1 MATVIDS
8 LVISLGLDPTPVK
21 SGLNQLAGLAAKFA
35 GPIAGAFSINKIVS
49 GYMKDVGEV
58 ARMTGRYSQKLEEWR
73 YKRAMLA
80 RVTREDIELYKKC
93 REGVVKFNIAMAD
106 LSAKIV
112 REFHPAIKL
121 GVDIL
126 NRFSGWVKENEHNIV
141 RFFMVAA
148 GVITAVFI
156 PALVKMGLALLRNPL
171 TGLIIALGALILVL
185 DDLITYARG
194 GRSAFAEFWAK
205 FGTPEEVKQKLI
217 AFLEKCKKLLADYL
231 PLIVKIVGAL
241 LGLSAARGVFYLI
254 EKALGGVGKALG
266 VVGKALGIFLRHPAL
281 LFLMAA
287 AYFIYQRWDGMVE
300 GMKALIADLTSAWR
314 KAVDWLAD
322 YIGSVVDGWNLV
334 KEKCKKIID
343 DIADGWHALT
353 EDLISVWKKAVD
365 WLADYI
371 GSVVDGWNLV
381 KEKCKSIYSG
391 MVEGMKALIA
401 DLISVWG
408 KAVDWM
414 ANYIGSVVDGWN
426 LVKEKCKSIYSGMVE
441 GMKALIADLTSAW
454 KKAVDWVANYIGSVV
469 DGWTALTDKCKSIYS
484 GMVDWTADYIEK
496 IAQGW
501 KDLTG
506 DLSAA
511 YNKAVNFT
519 VELMEKAV
527 NGVKDLRT
535 KAVNALA
542 GMIESLAGVLSHTW
556 EGIKDGFNSLVDDLT
571 AAWKRS
577 PLYTMFSFI
586 IDGVNAAKNA
596 LGIGGDEEQK
606 TTGGL
611 GGIGVTG
618 AIAAAAAKA
627 FDLGG
632 LWGSAKD
639 FLGAKFSAVPN
650 VNQQTS
656 AMTTSVGKQHNGDV
670 NIDNSQNITVNGNVG
685 DPAELADTM
694 NEHRTTADLSD
705 SGTYLN

>member
-106 LSAKIV
+106 LSAKVV
-112 REFHPAIKL
+112 REFHPAIKM

-156 PALVKMGLALLRNPL
+156 PALVKMALALLWNPL

-231 PLIVKIVGAL
+231 PLITKIVGAL
-241 LGLSAARGVFYLI
+241 MGLSAVRGVLYLL
-254 EKALGGVGKALG
+254 EKSLGGVGKALG
-266 VVGKALGIFLRHPAL
+266 AFLRHPAL

-300 GMKALIADLTSAWR
+300 GMEALIA
-314 KAVDWLAD
+314 
-322 YIGSVVDGWNLV
+322 
-334 KEKCKKIID
+334 
-343 DIADGWHALT
+343 
-353 EDLISVWKKAVD
+353 DLISVWKKAVD
-365 WLADYI
+365 WL
-371 GSVVDGWNLV
+371 
-381 KEKCKSIYSG
+381 
-391 MVEGMKALIA
+391 
-401 DLISVWG
+401 
-408 KAVDWM
+408 
-414 ANYIGSVVDGWN
+414 
-426 LVKEKCKSIYSGMVE
+426 
-441 GMKALIADLTSAW
+441 
-454 KKAVDWVANYIGSVV
+454 ANYIGSVV
-469 DGWTALTDKCKSIYS
+469 DGWTALTDDCKSIYR
-484 GMVDWTADYIEK
+484 GMVDWTADYMGK

-506 DLSAA
+506 DLSGAHD
-511 YNKAVNFT
+511 KAVNFT
-519 VELMEKAV
+519 VDLMEKAV
-527 NGVKDLRT
+527 NGVKDLHT
-535 KAVNALA
+535 KAVNVLA
-542 GMIESLAGVLSHTW
+542 GMIESLAGVLSRTW
-556 EGIKDGFNSLVDDLT
+556 EGVKDGFNALVDDLI

-577 PLYTMFSFI
+577 PLYTMFTSI
-586 IDGVNAAKNA
+586 IDGINEAKKA
-596 LGIGGDEEQK
+596 LGISDDDKKE
-606 TTGGL
+606 T
-611 GGIGVTG
+611 GGIGAGLGVVGGLAT
-618 AIAAAAAKA
+618 AAANT

-632 LWGSAKD
+632 LWGNAKD
-639 FLGAKFSAVPN
+639 FLNSKISAVPN

-656 AMTTSVGKQHNGDV
+656 AVTNSVGKQHNGDV

>member
-80 RVTREDIELYKKC
+80 RVTREDIDLYKKC

-148 GVITAVFI
+148 GVITAVFL
-156 PALVKMGLALLRNPL
+156 PALVKMGLALLWNPL

-194 GRSAFAEFWAK
+194 GRTVFADFWAK

-300 GMKALIADLTSAWR
+300 GMKALIADL
-314 KAVDWLAD
+314 
-322 YIGSVVDGWNLV
+322 
-334 KEKCKKIID
+334 
-343 DIADGWHALT
+343 
-353 EDLISVWKKAVD
+353 ISVWKKAVD
-365 WLADYI
+365 WL
-371 GSVVDGWNLV
+371 
-381 KEKCKSIYSG
+381 
-391 MVEGMKALIA
+391 
-401 DLISVWG
+401 
-408 KAVDWM
+408 
-414 ANYIGSVVDGWN
+414 
-426 LVKEKCKSIYSGMVE
+426 
-441 GMKALIADLTSAW
+441 
-454 KKAVDWVANYIGSVV
+454 ANYIGSVV
-469 DGWTALTDKCKSIYS
+469 DGWTALTDKCKSVYR
-484 GMVDWTADYIEK
+484 GMVDWTADYIGK

-511 YNKAVNFT
+511 YNKVVNFT

-542 GMIESLAGVLSHTW
+542 GMIESLAGVLSRTW
-556 EGIKDGFNSLVDDLT
+556 EGIKDGFNSLVDDLL

-577 PLYTMFSFI
+577 PLYTMFSSI
-586 IDGVNAAKNA
+586 IEGVNAAKEA
-596 LGIGGDEEQK
+596 LGIGGDETQK
-606 TTGGL
+606 TGGGGL
-611 GGIGVTG
+611 GAVGD
-618 AIAAAAAKA
+618 IAAAAAKTL
-627 FDLGG
+627 DLSG
-632 LWGSAKD
+632 LWGDAKN

-694 NEHRTTADLSD
+694 NKHRTTADLSD

>member
-112 REFHPAIKL
+112 REFHPAIKM

-156 PALVKMGLALLRNPL
+156 PALVKMGLALLWNPL

-231 PLIVKIVGAL
+231 PLITKIVGAL
-241 LGLSAARGVFYLI
+241 MGLSAVRGVLYLL
-254 EKALGGVGKALG
+254 EKSLGGVGKALG
-266 VVGKALGIFLRHPAL
+266 AFLRHPAL
-281 LFLMAA
+281 LFLIAS

-300 GMKALIADLTSAWR
+300 GMKALIADLISTWE

-322 YIGSVVDGWNLV
+322 YIW
-334 KEKCKKIID
+334 
-343 DIADGWHALT
+343 
-353 EDLISVWKKAVD
+353 
-365 WLADYI
+365 
-371 GSVVDGWNLV
+371 
-381 KEKCKSIYSG
+381 SI
-391 MVEGMKALIA
+391 
-401 DLISVWG
+401 
-408 KAVDWM
+408 
-414 ANYIGSVVDGWN
+414 
-426 LVKEKCKSIYSGMVE
+426 
-441 GMKALIADLTSAW
+441 
-454 KKAVDWVANYIGSVV
+454 V
-469 DGWTALTDKCKSIYS
+469 DGWTALTDKCKSIYK
-484 GMVDWTADYIEK
+484 GMVDWTADYMGK

-506 DLSAA
+506 DLSGAHD
-511 YNKAVNFT
+511 KAVNFT
-519 VELMEKAV
+519 VDLMEKAV
-527 NGVKDLRT
+527 NGVKDLHT
-535 KAVNALA
+535 KAVNVLA
-542 GMIESLAGVLSHTW
+542 GMIESLAGVLSRTW
-556 EGIKDGFNSLVDDLT
+556 EGVKDGFNALVDDLI

-577 PLYTMFSFI
+577 PLYTMFTSI
-586 IDGVNAAKNA
+586 IDGINEAKKA
-596 LGIGGDEEQK
+596 LGIGDDDKKE
-606 TTGGL
+606 TGGL
-611 GGIGVTG
+611 GAGLGVVGGLAT
-618 AIAAAAAKA
+618 AATNT

-632 LWGSAKD
+632 LWGNAKD
-639 FLGAKFSAVPN
+639 FLSSKISAVPN

-656 AMTTSVGKQHNGDV
+656 AVANSVGKQHNGDV

-685 DPAELADTM
+685 DPAELANTM

>member
-21 SGLNQLAGLAAKFA
+21 SGLNQLAGLAARFA

-80 RVTREDIELYKKC
+80 RVTREDIDLYKKC

-112 REFHPAIKL
+112 REFHPAIKM

-148 GVITAVFI
+148 GVITAVFL
-156 PALVKMGLALLRNPL
+156 PALVKMGLALLWNPL

-194 GRSAFAEFWAK
+194 GRSVFAEFWAK

-266 VVGKALGIFLRHPAL
+266 VVGKALGIFLRHPGL
-281 LFLMAA
+281 LFFIAS

-300 GMKALIADLTSAWR
+300 GMKALIADL
-314 KAVDWLAD
+314 
-322 YIGSVVDGWNLV
+322 
-334 KEKCKKIID
+334 
-343 DIADGWHALT
+343 
-353 EDLISVWKKAVD
+353 ISVWKKSVD
-365 WLADYI
+365 WLA
-371 GSVVDGWNLV
+371 
-381 KEKCKSIYSG
+381 
-391 MVEGMKALIA
+391 
-401 DLISVWG
+401 
-408 KAVDWM
+408 
-414 ANYIGSVVDGWN
+414 NYI
-426 LVKEKCKSIYSGMVE
+426 
-441 GMKALIADLTSAW
+441 AA
-454 KKAVDWVANYIGSVV
+454 VV

-484 GMVDWTADYIEK
+484 GMVDWTADYIGK

-511 YNKAVNFT
+511 YDKAVNFT

-527 NGVKDLRT
+527 NG
-535 KAVNALA
+535 
-542 GMIESLAGVLSHTW
+542 
-556 EGIKDGFNSLVDDLT
+556 GIKDGFNSLVDDLL

-577 PLYTMFSFI
+577 PLYTMFSSI
-586 IDGVNAAKNA
+586 IEGVNAAKEA

-606 TTGGL
+606 TA
-611 GGIGVTG
+611 GGIGAVG
-618 AIAAAAAKA
+618 GIAAAAAKTL
-627 FDLGG
+627 DLGG

-639 FLGAKFSAVPN
+639 FLGAKFSVVPN

-694 NEHRTTADLSD
+694 NKHRTTADLSD

>member
-21 SGLNQLAGLAAKFA
+21 SGLNQLAGLAARFA

-80 RVTREDIELYKKC
+80 RVTREDIDLYKKC

-112 REFHPAIKL
+112 RGFHPAIKM

-148 GVITAVFI
+148 GVITAVFL
-156 PALVKMGLALLRNPL
+156 PALVKMGLALLWNPL
-171 TGLIIALGALILVL
+171 TGLIIALGVLILVL

-254 EKALGGVGKALG
+254 EKALGGVGKAMGVAGKVLGKVLGVIGNALGKALG
-266 VVGKALGIFLRHPAL
+266 VVGKALGVVGKALWILLRHPAL

-287 AYFIYQRWDGMVE
+287 AYFIYQRWGGMVE
-300 GMKALIADLTSAWR
+300 GM
-314 KAVDWLAD
+314 
-322 YIGSVVDGWNLV
+322 
-334 KEKCKKIID
+334 E
-343 DIADGWHALT
+343 
-353 EDLISVWKKAVD
+353 
-365 WLADYI
+365 
-371 GSVVDGWNLV
+371 
-381 KEKCKSIYSG
+381 
-391 MVEGMKALIA
+391 ALIA
-401 DLISVWG
+401 DLISAWE
-408 KAVDWM
+408 KAVDWT
-414 ANYIGSVVDGWN
+414 ANYIG
-426 LVKEKCKSIYSGMVE
+426 
-441 GMKALIADLTSAW
+441 
-454 KKAVDWVANYIGSVV
+454 
-469 DGWTALTDKCKSIYS
+469 
-484 GMVDWTADYIEK
+484 K

-511 YNKAVNFT
+511 YNKVVNFT

-542 GMIESLAGVLSHTW
+542 GMIESLAGVLSRTW
-556 EGIKDGFNSLVDDLT
+556 EVVKDGFNAMVDGLI

-577 PLYTMFSFI
+577 PLYTMFTSI
-586 IDGVNAAKNA
+586 IDGVNAAKKA

-606 TTGGL
+606 TTGGIGAV
-611 GGIGVTG
+611 GGIAAGV
-618 AIAAAAAKA
+618 AKT

-632 LWGSAKD
+632 LWGDAKN
-639 FLGAKFSAVPN
+639 FLGANFSAVPN

-656 AMTTSVGKQHNGDV
+656 AVTNSVGKQHNGDV

>member
-21 SGLNQLAGLAAKFA
+21 SGLNQLAGLAARFA

-80 RVTREDIELYKKC
+80 RVTREDIDLYKKC

-112 REFHPAIKL
+112 REFHPAIKM

-148 GVITAVFI
+148 GVITAVFL
-156 PALVKMGLALLRNPL
+156 PALVKMGLALLWNPL

-194 GRSAFAEFWAK
+194 GRSVFAEFWAK

-231 PLIVKIVGAL
+231 PLITKIVGAL
-241 LGLSAARGVFYLI
+241 MGLSAVRGVLYLL
-254 EKALGGVGKALG
+254 EKSLGGVGKALG
-266 VVGKALGIFLRHPAL
+266 AFLRHPAI

-300 GMKALIADLTSAWR
+300 GMEALIA
-314 KAVDWLAD
+314 
-322 YIGSVVDGWNLV
+322 
-334 KEKCKKIID
+334 
-343 DIADGWHALT
+343 
-353 EDLISVWKKAVD
+353 DLISVWKKAVD
-365 WLADYI
+365 WL
-371 GSVVDGWNLV
+371 
-381 KEKCKSIYSG
+381 
-391 MVEGMKALIA
+391 
-401 DLISVWG
+401 
-408 KAVDWM
+408 
-414 ANYIGSVVDGWN
+414 
-426 LVKEKCKSIYSGMVE
+426 
-441 GMKALIADLTSAW
+441 
-454 KKAVDWVANYIGSVV
+454 ANYIGSVV
-469 DGWTALTDKCKSIYS
+469 DGWTALTDDCKSIYR
-484 GMVDWTADYIEK
+484 GMVDWTADYMGK

-506 DLSAA
+506 DLSGAHD
-511 YNKAVNFT
+511 KAVNFT
-519 VELMEKAV
+519 VDLMEKAV
-527 NGVKDLRT
+527 NGVKDLHT
-535 KAVNALA
+535 KAVNVLA
-542 GMIESLAGVLSHTW
+542 GMIESLAGVLSRTW
-556 EGIKDGFNSLVDDLT
+556 EGVKDGFNALVDDLI

-577 PLYTMFSFI
+577 PLYTMFTSI
-586 IDGVNAAKNA
+586 IDGINEAKKA
-596 LGIGGDEEQK
+596 LGISDDEKKE
-606 TTGGL
+606 TGGL
-611 GGIGVTG
+611 GAGLGVVGGLAT
-618 AIAAAAAKA
+618 AAANT

-632 LWGSAKD
+632 LWGNAKD
-639 FLGAKFSAVPN
+639 FLNSKISAVPN

-656 AMTTSVGKQHNGDV
+656 AVTNSVGKQHNGDV

-685 DPAELADTM
+685 DPAELAETM

>member
-106 LSAKIV
+106 LSAKVV
-112 REFHPAIKL
+112 REFHPAIKM

-141 RFFMVAA
+141 RFFMVVA

-156 PALVKMGLALLRNPL
+156 PALVKMGLALLWNPL

-231 PLIVKIVGAL
+231 PLITKIVGAL
-241 LGLSAARGVFYLI
+241 MGLSAVRGVLYLL
-254 EKALGGVGKALG
+254 EKSLGGVGKALG
-266 VVGKALGIFLRHPAL
+266 AFLRHPAI

-300 GMKALIADLTSAWR
+300 GMEALIA
-314 KAVDWLAD
+314 
-322 YIGSVVDGWNLV
+322 
-334 KEKCKKIID
+334 
-343 DIADGWHALT
+343 
-353 EDLISVWKKAVD
+353 DLISVWKKAVD
-365 WLADYI
+365 WL
-371 GSVVDGWNLV
+371 
-381 KEKCKSIYSG
+381 
-391 MVEGMKALIA
+391 
-401 DLISVWG
+401 
-408 KAVDWM
+408 
-414 ANYIGSVVDGWN
+414 
-426 LVKEKCKSIYSGMVE
+426 
-441 GMKALIADLTSAW
+441 
-454 KKAVDWVANYIGSVV
+454 ANYIGSVV
-469 DGWTALTDKCKSIYS
+469 DGWTALTDDCKSIYR
-484 GMVDWTADYIEK
+484 GMVGWTADYMGK

-506 DLSAA
+506 DLSGAHD
-511 YNKAVNFT
+511 KAVNFT
-519 VELMEKAV
+519 VDLMEKAV
-527 NGVKDLRT
+527 NGVKDLRS
-535 KAVNALA
+535 KAVNVLA
-542 GMIESLAGVLSHTW
+542 GLIESLAGVLSRTW
-556 EGIKDGFNSLVDDLT
+556 EGVKDGFNALIDDLI

-577 PLYTMFSFI
+577 PLYTMFTSI
-586 IDGVNAAKNA
+586 IDGINEAKKA
-596 LGIGGDEEQK
+596 LGISDDDKKE
-606 TTGGL
+606 T
-611 GGIGVTG
+611 GGIGAGLGVVGGLAT
-618 AIAAAAAKA
+618 AAANT

-632 LWGSAKD
+632 LWGNAKD
-639 FLGAKFSAVPN
+639 FLNSKISAVPN

-656 AMTTSVGKQHNGDV
+656 AVTNSVGKQHNGDV

>member
-21 SGLNQLAGLAAKFA
+21 SGLNQLAGLAARFA

-80 RVTREDIELYKKC
+80 RVTREDIDLYKKC

-112 REFHPAIKL
+112 REFHPAIKM

-156 PALVKMGLALLRNPL
+156 PALVKMGLALLWNPL
-171 TGLIIALGALILVL
+171 TGLIIALGILILVL

-300 GMKALIADLTSAWR
+300 GMEALIA
-314 KAVDWLAD
+314 
-322 YIGSVVDGWNLV
+322 
-334 KEKCKKIID
+334 
-343 DIADGWHALT
+343 
-353 EDLISVWKKAVD
+353 DLISVWKKAVD
-365 WLADYI
+365 WL
-371 GSVVDGWNLV
+371 
-381 KEKCKSIYSG
+381 
-391 MVEGMKALIA
+391 
-401 DLISVWG
+401 
-408 KAVDWM
+408 
-414 ANYIGSVVDGWN
+414 
-426 LVKEKCKSIYSGMVE
+426 
-441 GMKALIADLTSAW
+441 
-454 KKAVDWVANYIGSVV
+454 ANYIGSVV

-511 YNKAVNFT
+511 YNKVVNFT

-527 NGVKDLRT
+527 NGVKDLRA

-556 EGIKDGFNSLVDDLT
+556 EGIKDGFNSLVDDLL

-577 PLYTMFSFI
+577 PLYTMFTSI
-586 IDGVNAAKNA
+586 IEGVNAAKEA

-606 TTGGL
+606 TA

-632 LWGSAKD
+632 LWGNAKD
-639 FLGAKFSAVPN
+639 FLGAKFSVVPN

-694 NEHRTTADLSD
+694 NKHRTTADLSD

>member
-80 RVTREDIELYKKC
+80 RVTREDIDLYKKC

-112 REFHPAIKL
+112 REFHPAIKM

-126 NRFSGWVKENEHNIV
+126 NRFSGWVKENEHKIV

-156 PALVKMGLALLRNPL
+156 PALVKMGLALLWNPL

-194 GRSAFAEFWAK
+194 GRSVFAEFWAK

-266 VVGKALGIFLRHPAL
+266 VVGKALGIFLRHPGL
-281 LFLMAA
+281 LFFIAS

-300 GMKALIADLTSAWR
+300 GMKALIADL
-314 KAVDWLAD
+314 
-322 YIGSVVDGWNLV
+322 
-334 KEKCKKIID
+334 
-343 DIADGWHALT
+343 
-353 EDLISVWKKAVD
+353 ISVWKKSVD
-365 WLADYI
+365 WLA
-371 GSVVDGWNLV
+371 
-381 KEKCKSIYSG
+381 
-391 MVEGMKALIA
+391 
-401 DLISVWG
+401 
-408 KAVDWM
+408 
-414 ANYIGSVVDGWN
+414 NYI
-426 LVKEKCKSIYSGMVE
+426 
-441 GMKALIADLTSAW
+441 AA
-454 KKAVDWVANYIGSVV
+454 VV
-469 DGWTALTDKCKSIYS
+469 DGWTALTDKCKSVYR

-511 YNKAVNFT
+511 YGKAVNFT

-542 GMIESLAGVLSHTW
+542 GMIESLAGVLSRTW
-556 EGIKDGFNSLVDDLT
+556 EGIKDGFNSLVDDLL

-577 PLYTMFSFI
+577 PLYTMFSSI
-586 IDGVNAAKNA
+586 IEGVNAAKEA
-596 LGIGGDEEQK
+596 LGIGGDEEHK
-606 TTGGL
+606 TA

-618 AIAAAAAKA
+618 AIAAAAAKTL
-627 FDLGG
+627 DLSG
-632 LWGSAKD
+632 LWGDAKN
-639 FLGAKFSAVPN
+639 FFGAKFSVVPN

-694 NEHRTTADLSD
+694 NKHRTTADLSD

>member
-21 SGLNQLAGLAAKFA
+21 SGLNQLAGLAARFA

-80 RVTREDIELYKKC
+80 RVTREDIDLYKKC

-112 REFHPAIKL
+112 REFHPAIKM

-148 GVITAVFI
+148 GVITAVFL
-156 PALVKMGLALLRNPL
+156 PALVKMGLALLWNPL
-171 TGLIIALGALILVL
+171 TGLIIALGVLILVL

-194 GRSAFAEFWAK
+194 GRTVFAEFWAK

-266 VVGKALGIFLRHPAL
+266 VVGKVLWILLRHPAL
-281 LFLMAA
+281 LFLMFA

-300 GMKALIADLTSAWR
+300 GMKALIADL
-314 KAVDWLAD
+314 
-322 YIGSVVDGWNLV
+322 
-334 KEKCKKIID
+334 
-343 DIADGWHALT
+343 
-353 EDLISVWKKAVD
+353 ISVWKKAVD
-365 WLADYI
+365 WLA
-371 GSVVDGWNLV
+371 
-381 KEKCKSIYSG
+381 
-391 MVEGMKALIA
+391 
-401 DLISVWG
+401 
-408 KAVDWM
+408 
-414 ANYIGSVVDGWN
+414 NYI
-426 LVKEKCKSIYSGMVE
+426 
-441 GMKALIADLTSAW
+441 AA
-454 KKAVDWVANYIGSVV
+454 VV

-484 GMVDWTADYIEK
+484 GMVDWTADYIGR

-511 YNKAVNFT
+511 YNKVVNFT

-542 GMIESLAGVLSHTW
+542 GMIESLAGVLSRTW
-556 EGIKDGFNSLVDDLT
+556 EGIKDGFNALVDDLL

-577 PLYTMFSFI
+577 PLYTMFSSI
-586 IDGVNAAKNA
+586 IDGVNAAKKA
-596 LGIGGDEEQK
+596 LGIGGDGEQK
-606 TTGGL
+606 TTGGIGAV
-611 GGIGVTG
+611 GG
-618 AIAAAAAKA
+618 IAAAAAKT

-632 LWGSAKD
+632 LWGNAKD
-639 FLGAKFSAVPN
+639 FLSAKISAVPT
-650 VNQQTS
+650 VNQQPS

-694 NEHRTTADLSD
+694 NKHRTTADLSD

>member
-21 SGLNQLAGLAAKFA
+21 SGINQLAGLAAKFA

-112 REFHPAIKL
+112 REFHPAIKM

-148 GVITAVFI
+148 GVITAVFL
-156 PALVKMGLALLRNPL
+156 PALVKMGLALLWNPL

-231 PLIVKIVGAL
+231 PLITKIVGAL
-241 LGLSAARGVFYLI
+241 MGLSAVRGVLYLL
-254 EKALGGVGKALG
+254 EKSLGGVGKALG
-266 VVGKALGIFLRHPAL
+266 AFLRHPAI

-300 GMKALIADLTSAWR
+300 GMEALIA
-314 KAVDWLAD
+314 
-322 YIGSVVDGWNLV
+322 
-334 KEKCKKIID
+334 
-343 DIADGWHALT
+343 
-353 EDLISVWKKAVD
+353 DLISVWKKAVD
-365 WLADYI
+365 WL
-371 GSVVDGWNLV
+371 
-381 KEKCKSIYSG
+381 
-391 MVEGMKALIA
+391 
-401 DLISVWG
+401 
-408 KAVDWM
+408 
-414 ANYIGSVVDGWN
+414 
-426 LVKEKCKSIYSGMVE
+426 
-441 GMKALIADLTSAW
+441 
-454 KKAVDWVANYIGSVV
+454 ANYIGSVV
-469 DGWTALTDKCKSIYS
+469 DGWTALTDDCKSIYR
-484 GMVDWTADYIEK
+484 GMVDWTADYMGK

-506 DLSAA
+506 DLSGAHD
-511 YNKAVNFT
+511 KAVNFT
-519 VELMEKAV
+519 VDLMEKAV
-527 NGVKDLRT
+527 NGVKDLHT
-535 KAVNALA
+535 KAVNVLA
-542 GMIESLAGVLSHTW
+542 GMIESLAGVLSRTW
-556 EGIKDGFNSLVDDLT
+556 EGVKDGFNALVDDLI

-577 PLYTMFSFI
+577 PLYTMFTSI
-586 IDGVNAAKNA
+586 IDGINEAKKA
-596 LGIGGDEEQK
+596 LGISDDEKKE
-606 TTGGL
+606 TGGL
-611 GGIGVTG
+611 GAGLGVVGGLAT
-618 AIAAAAAKA
+618 AAANT

-632 LWGSAKD
+632 LWGNAKD
-639 FLGAKFSAVPN
+639 FLNSKISAVPN

-656 AMTTSVGKQHNGDV
+656 AVTNSVGKQHNGDV

-685 DPAELADTM
+685 DPAELAETM

>member
-106 LSAKIV
+106 LSAKVV
-112 REFHPAIKL
+112 REFHPAIKM

-156 PALVKMGLALLRNPL
+156 PALVKMGLALLWNPL

-231 PLIVKIVGAL
+231 PLITKIVGAL
-241 LGLSAARGVFYLI
+241 MGLSAVRGVLYLL
-254 EKALGGVGKALG
+254 EKSLGGVGKALG
-266 VVGKALGIFLRHPAL
+266 AFLRHPAI

-300 GMKALIADLTSAWR
+300 GMEALIA
-314 KAVDWLAD
+314 
-322 YIGSVVDGWNLV
+322 
-334 KEKCKKIID
+334 
-343 DIADGWHALT
+343 
-353 EDLISVWKKAVD
+353 DLISVWKKAVD
-365 WLADYI
+365 WL
-371 GSVVDGWNLV
+371 
-381 KEKCKSIYSG
+381 
-391 MVEGMKALIA
+391 
-401 DLISVWG
+401 
-408 KAVDWM
+408 
-414 ANYIGSVVDGWN
+414 
-426 LVKEKCKSIYSGMVE
+426 
-441 GMKALIADLTSAW
+441 
-454 KKAVDWVANYIGSVV
+454 ANYIGSVV
-469 DGWTALTDKCKSIYS
+469 DGWTALTDDCKSIYR
-484 GMVDWTADYIEK
+484 GMVDWTADYMGK

-506 DLSAA
+506 DLSGAHD
-511 YNKAVNFT
+511 KAVNFT
-519 VELMEKAV
+519 VDLMEKAV
-527 NGVKDLRT
+527 NGVKDLHT

-542 GMIESLAGVLSHTW
+542 GMIESLAGVLSRTW
-556 EGIKDGFNSLVDDLT
+556 EGVKDGFNALVDDLIT
-571 AAWKRS
+571 AWKRS
-577 PLYTMFSFI
+577 PLYTMFTSI
-586 IDGVNAAKNA
+586 IDGINEAKKA
-596 LGIGGDEEQK
+596 LGISDDDKKE
-606 TTGGL
+606 T
-611 GGIGVTG
+611 GGIGAGLGVVGGLAT
-618 AIAAAAAKA
+618 AAANT

-632 LWGSAKD
+632 LWGNAKD
-639 FLGAKFSAVPN
+639 FLNSKISAVPN

-656 AMTTSVGKQHNGDV
+656 AVTNSVGKQHNGDV

>member
-21 SGLNQLAGLAAKFA
+21 SGLNQLAGLAARFA

-80 RVTREDIELYKKC
+80 RVTREDIDLYKKC

-112 REFHPAIKL
+112 REFHPAIKM

-126 NRFSGWVKENEHNIV
+126 NRFSGWVKENEHNIT

-156 PALVKMGLALLRNPL
+156 PALVKMGLALLWNPL
-171 TGLIIALGALILVL
+171 TGLIIALGVLILVL

-266 VVGKALGIFLRHPAL
+266 VVGKVLGIFLRHPAL

-287 AYFIYQRWDGMVE
+287 AYFIYQRWDGMVD
-300 GMKALIADLTSAWR
+300 GMKALIA
-314 KAVDWLAD
+314 
-322 YIGSVVDGWNLV
+322 
-334 KEKCKKIID
+334 
-343 DIADGWHALT
+343 
-353 EDLISVWKKAVD
+353 DLISVWKKAVD
-365 WLADYI
+365 WLA
-371 GSVVDGWNLV
+371 
-381 KEKCKSIYSG
+381 
-391 MVEGMKALIA
+391 
-401 DLISVWG
+401 
-408 KAVDWM
+408 
-414 ANYIGSVVDGWN
+414 NYI
-426 LVKEKCKSIYSGMVE
+426 
-441 GMKALIADLTSAW
+441 AA
-454 KKAVDWVANYIGSVV
+454 VV

-484 GMVDWTADYIEK
+484 GMVDWTADYIGK

-511 YNKAVNFT
+511 YNKVVNFT

-542 GMIESLAGVLSHTW
+542 GMIESLAGVLSRTW
-556 EGIKDGFNSLVDDLT
+556 EGIKDGFNALVDDLL
-571 AAWKRS
+571 AAWKKS
-577 PLYTMFSFI
+577 PLYTMFSSI
-586 IDGVNAAKNA
+586 IDGVNAAKKA

-606 TTGGL
+606 TTGG
-611 GGIGVTG
+611 IGVVG
-618 AIAAAAAKA
+618 GIAAAAANTFA
-627 FDLGG
+627 LAGLLGN
-632 LWGSAKD
+632 AKD
-639 FLGAKFSAVPN
+639 FLSAKISAVPN

-694 NEHRTTADLSD
+694 NKNRTTADLSD

>member
-112 REFHPAIKL
+112 REFHPAIKM

-156 PALVKMGLALLRNPL
+156 PALVKMGLALLWNPL

-231 PLIVKIVGAL
+231 PLITKIVGAL
-241 LGLSAARGVFYLI
+241 MGLSAVRGVLYLL
-254 EKALGGVGKALG
+254 EKSLGGVGKALG
-266 VVGKALGIFLRHPAL
+266 AFLRHPAI

-300 GMKALIADLTSAWR
+300 GMEALIA
-314 KAVDWLAD
+314 
-322 YIGSVVDGWNLV
+322 
-334 KEKCKKIID
+334 
-343 DIADGWHALT
+343 
-353 EDLISVWKKAVD
+353 DLISVWKKAVD
-365 WLADYI
+365 WL
-371 GSVVDGWNLV
+371 
-381 KEKCKSIYSG
+381 
-391 MVEGMKALIA
+391 
-401 DLISVWG
+401 
-408 KAVDWM
+408 
-414 ANYIGSVVDGWN
+414 
-426 LVKEKCKSIYSGMVE
+426 
-441 GMKALIADLTSAW
+441 
-454 KKAVDWVANYIGSVV
+454 ANYIGSVV
-469 DGWTALTDKCKSIYS
+469 DGWTALTDDCKSIYR
-484 GMVDWTADYIEK
+484 GMVDWTADYMGK

-506 DLSAA
+506 DLSGAHD
-511 YNKAVNFT
+511 KAVNFT
-519 VELMEKAV
+519 VDLMEKAV
-527 NGVKDLRT
+527 NGVKDLHT
-535 KAVNALA
+535 KAVNVLA
-542 GMIESLAGVLSHTW
+542 GMIESLAGVLSRTW
-556 EGIKDGFNSLVDDLT
+556 EGIKDGFNALVDDLI

-577 PLYTMFSFI
+577 PLYTMFTSI
-586 IDGVNAAKNA
+586 IDGINEAKKA
-596 LGIGGDEEQK
+596 LGISDDDKKE
-606 TTGGL
+606 TGAL
-611 GGIGVTG
+611 GAGIGVVGGLAT
-618 AIAAAAAKA
+618 AAANT

-632 LWGSAKD
+632 LWGNAKD
-639 FLGAKFSAVPN
+639 FLNSKISAVPN

-656 AMTTSVGKQHNGDV
+656 AVTNSVGKQHNGDV

-685 DPAELADTM
+685 DPAELAETM
-694 NEHRTTADLSD
+694 NERRTTADLSD

>member
-80 RVTREDIELYKKC
+80 SVTREDIDLYKKC

-112 REFHPAIKL
+112 REFHPAIKM

-148 GVITAVFI
+148 GVITAVFL
-156 PALVKMGLALLRNPL
+156 PALVKMGLALLWNPL

-194 GRSAFAEFWAK
+194 GRSVFAEFWAK

-266 VVGKALGIFLRHPAL
+266 VVGKALGIFLRHPGL
-281 LFLMAA
+281 LFFIAS

-300 GMKALIADLTSAWR
+300 GMKALIADL
-314 KAVDWLAD
+314 
-322 YIGSVVDGWNLV
+322 
-334 KEKCKKIID
+334 
-343 DIADGWHALT
+343 
-353 EDLISVWKKAVD
+353 ISVWKKSVD
-365 WLADYI
+365 WLA
-371 GSVVDGWNLV
+371 
-381 KEKCKSIYSG
+381 
-391 MVEGMKALIA
+391 
-401 DLISVWG
+401 
-408 KAVDWM
+408 
-414 ANYIGSVVDGWN
+414 NYI
-426 LVKEKCKSIYSGMVE
+426 
-441 GMKALIADLTSAW
+441 AA
-454 KKAVDWVANYIGSVV
+454 VV
-469 DGWTALTDKCKSIYS
+469 DGWTALTDKCKSVYR

-511 YNKAVNFT
+511 YGKAVNFT

-542 GMIESLAGVLSHTW
+542 GMIESLAGVLSRTW
-556 EGIKDGFNSLVDDLT
+556 EGIKDGFNSLVDDLL

-577 PLYTMFSFI
+577 PLYTMFSSI
-586 IDGVNAAKNA
+586 IEGVNAAKEA
-596 LGIGGDEEQK
+596 LGIGGDEEHK
-606 TTGGL
+606 TA

-632 LWGSAKD
+632 LWGNAKD
-639 FLGAKFSAVPN
+639 FLGAKFSVVPN

-694 NEHRTTADLSD
+694 NKHRTTADLSD

>member
-80 RVTREDIELYKKC
+80 RVTREDIDLYKKC

-112 REFHPAIKL
+112 REFHPAIKM

-126 NRFSGWVKENEHNIV
+126 NRFSGWVKENEHNIT

-156 PALVKMGLALLRNPL
+156 PALVKMGLALLWNPL
-171 TGLIIALGALILVL
+171 TGLIIALGILILVL

-194 GRSAFAEFWAK
+194 GRTVFADFWAK

-241 LGLSAARGVFYLI
+241 LGLSAVRGVFYLI

-281 LFLMAA
+281 LFLIAS

-300 GMKALIADLTSAWR
+300 GMKALIADLISVW
-314 KAVDWLAD
+314 KKSVDWLAD
-322 YIGSVVDGWNLV
+322 YI
-334 KEKCKKIID
+334 
-343 DIADGWHALT
+343 AA
-353 EDLISVWKKAVD
+353 
-365 WLADYI
+365 
-371 GSVVDGWNLV
+371 
-381 KEKCKSIYSG
+381 
-391 MVEGMKALIA
+391 
-401 DLISVWG
+401 
-408 KAVDWM
+408 
-414 ANYIGSVVDGWN
+414 
-426 LVKEKCKSIYSGMVE
+426 
-441 GMKALIADLTSAW
+441 
-454 KKAVDWVANYIGSVV
+454 VV
-469 DGWTALTDKCKSIYS
+469 DGWTALTDKCKSVYS
-484 GMVDWTADYIEK
+484 GMVDWTADYIGK

-542 GMIESLAGVLSHTW
+542 GMIESLAGVLSRTW
-556 EGIKDGFNSLVDDLT
+556 EGIKDGFNSLVDDLL

-577 PLYTMFSFI
+577 PLYTMFTSI
-586 IDGVNAAKNA
+586 IEGVNAAKEA

-606 TTGGL
+606 TAGGL
-611 GGIGVTG
+611 GVTG
-618 AIAAAAAKA
+618 AIAAGVAKA

-632 LWGSAKD
+632 LWGDAKN
-639 FLGAKFSAVPN
+639 FLGAKFPVVPN

-685 DPAELADTM
+685 DPAELAETM
-694 NEHRTTADLSD
+694 NKHRTTADLSD

>member
-21 SGLNQLAGLAAKFA
+21 SGLNQLAGLAARFA

-80 RVTREDIELYKKC
+80 RVTREDIDLYKKC

-112 REFHPAIKL
+112 REFHPAIKM

-148 GVITAVFI
+148 GVITAVFL
-156 PALVKMGLALLRNPL
+156 PALVKMGLALLWNPL

-194 GRSAFAEFWAK
+194 GRSVFAEFWAK

-266 VVGKALGIFLRHPAL
+266 VVGKVLGRVLGVVGNALGKALGVVGKALGVVGKALWILLRHPAL

-287 AYFIYQRWDGMVE
+287 AYFIYQRWG
-300 GMKALIADLTSAWR
+300 
-314 KAVDWLAD
+314 
-322 YIGSVVDGWNLV
+322 
-334 KEKCKKIID
+334 
-343 DIADGWHALT
+343 
-353 EDLISVWKKAVD
+353 
-365 WLADYI
+365 
-371 GSVVDGWNLV
+371 
-381 KEKCKSIYSG
+381 G

-401 DLISVWG
+401 DLISAWE
-408 KAVDWM
+408 KA
-414 ANYIGSVVDGWN
+414 
-426 LVKEKCKSIYSGMVE
+426 
-441 GMKALIADLTSAW
+441 
-454 KKAVDWVANYIGSVV
+454 
-469 DGWTALTDKCKSIYS
+469 
-484 GMVDWTADYIEK
+484 VDWTADYIGK

-501 KDLTG
+501 EDLTG
-506 DLSAA
+506 DLSDA
-511 YNKAVNFT
+511 YDKAVNFT

-527 NGVKDLRT
+527 KGVKDLRT
-535 KAVNALA
+535 KLVNALA
-542 GMIESLAGVLSHTW
+542 GMIESLAGVLSRTW
-556 EGIKDGFNSLVDDLT
+556 GDIKDGFNSLVDDLL

-577 PLYTMFSFI
+577 PLYTMFSSI
-586 IDGVNAAKNA
+586 IDGVNAAKKA

-606 TTGGL
+606 TTGGIGAT
-611 GGIGVTG
+611 GGIAAGV
-618 AIAAAAAKA
+618 AKTL
-627 FDLGG
+627 DLGG

-639 FLGAKFSAVPN
+639 FLGAKFSVVPN

-694 NEHRTTADLSD
+694 NKHRTTADLSD

>member
-80 RVTREDIELYKKC
+80 RVTREDIDLYKKC

-112 REFHPAIKL
+112 REFHPAIKM

-148 GVITAVFI
+148 GVITAVFL
-156 PALVKMGLALLRNPL
+156 PALVKMGLALLWNPL
-171 TGLIIALGALILVL
+171 TGLIIALGILILVL

-194 GRSAFAEFWAK
+194 GRSVFAEFWAK

-241 LGLSAARGVFYLI
+241 LGLSAVRGVFYLI

-266 VVGKALGIFLRHPAL
+266 VVGKVLGVFLRHPAL
-281 LFLMAA
+281 LFLIAA

-300 GMKALIADLTSAWR
+300 GMKALIADL
-314 KAVDWLAD
+314 
-322 YIGSVVDGWNLV
+322 
-334 KEKCKKIID
+334 
-343 DIADGWHALT
+343 
-353 EDLISVWKKAVD
+353 ISVWKKAVD
-365 WLADYI
+365 WLA
-371 GSVVDGWNLV
+371 
-381 KEKCKSIYSG
+381 
-391 MVEGMKALIA
+391 
-401 DLISVWG
+401 
-408 KAVDWM
+408 
-414 ANYIGSVVDGWN
+414 NYI
-426 LVKEKCKSIYSGMVE
+426 
-441 GMKALIADLTSAW
+441 AA
-454 KKAVDWVANYIGSVV
+454 VV

-484 GMVDWTADYIEK
+484 GMVDWTADYIGR

-511 YNKAVNFT
+511 YNKVVNFT

-542 GMIESLAGVLSHTW
+542 GMIESLAGVLSRTW
-556 EGIKDGFNSLVDDLT
+556 ESIKDGFNSLVDDLL

-577 PLYTMFSFI
+577 PLYTMFTSI
-586 IDGVNAAKNA
+586 IDGVNAAKKA
-596 LGIGGDEEQK
+596 LGIGGDEEK
-606 TTGGL
+606 KTGGL
-611 GGIGVTG
+611 GAVGG
-618 AIAAAAAKA
+618 IAAGVAKT

-632 LWGSAKD
+632 LWGDAKN

-694 NEHRTTADLSD
+694 NKHRTTADLSD

>member
-112 REFHPAIKL
+112 REFHPAIKM

-156 PALVKMGLALLRNPL
+156 PALVKMGLALLWNPL

-231 PLIVKIVGAL
+231 PLITKIVGAL
-241 LGLSAARGVFYLI
+241 MGLSAVRGVLYLL
-254 EKALGGVGKALG
+254 EKSLGGVGKALG
-266 VVGKALGIFLRHPAL
+266 AFLRHPAL
-281 LFLMAA
+281 LFLIAS

-300 GMKALIADLTSAWR
+300 GMKALIT
-314 KAVDWLAD
+314 
-322 YIGSVVDGWNLV
+322 
-334 KEKCKKIID
+334 
-343 DIADGWHALT
+343 
-353 EDLISVWKKAVD
+353 DLISVW
-365 WLADYI
+365 
-371 GSVVDGWNLV
+371 
-381 KEKCKSIYSG
+381 E
-391 MVEGMKALIA
+391 
-401 DLISVWG
+401 
-408 KAVDWM
+408 
-414 ANYIGSVVDGWN
+414 
-426 LVKEKCKSIYSGMVE
+426 
-441 GMKALIADLTSAW
+441 
-454 KKAVDWVANYIGSVV
+454 KAVDWVANYIGSVV
-469 DGWTALTDKCKSIYS
+469 DGWNLLKEKCKKIIDGIADGWHALTEDMASAWKKAVDWVADYIGSVVDGWTELTDKCKSIYK
-484 GMVDWTADYIEK
+484 GMVDWTADYMGK

-506 DLSAA
+506 DLSGAHD
-511 YNKAVNFT
+511 KAVNFT
-519 VELMEKAV
+519 VDLMEKAV
-527 NGVKDLRT
+527 NGVKDLRA

-542 GMIESLAGVLSHTW
+542 GMIESLAGVLSRTW
-556 EGIKDGFNSLVDDLT
+556 EGVKDGFNALVDDLI

-577 PLYTMFSFI
+577 PLYTMFTSI
-586 IDGVNAAKNA
+586 IDGINEAKKA
-596 LGIGGDEEQK
+596 LGISDDDKKE
-606 TTGGL
+606 T
-611 GGIGVTG
+611 GGIGAGLGVVGGLAT
-618 AIAAAAAKA
+618 AAANT

-632 LWGSAKD
+632 LWGNAKD
-639 FLGAKFSAVPN
+639 FLNSKISAVPN

-656 AMTTSVGKQHNGDV
+656 AVTNSVGKQHNGDV

>member
-21 SGLNQLAGLAAKFA
+21 SGLNQLAGLAARFA

-80 RVTREDIELYKKC
+80 RVTREDIDLYKKC

-112 REFHPAIKL
+112 REFHPAIKM

-126 NRFSGWVKENEHNIV
+126 NRFSGWVKENEHNIT

-148 GVITAVFI
+148 GVITAVFL
-156 PALVKMGLALLRNPL
+156 PALVKMGLALLWNPL
-171 TGLIIALGALILVL
+171 TGLIIALGVLILVL

-194 GRSAFAEFWAK
+194 GRSVFAEFWAK

-241 LGLSAARGVFYLI
+241 LGLSAVRGVFYLI
-254 EKALGGVGKALG
+254 EKALGGVGKAMGVTGKVLGKVLGVVGNVLGKTLG
-266 VVGKALGIFLRHPAL
+266 VVGKALGVVGKALLILLRHPAL

-300 GMKALIADLTSAWR
+300 GM
-314 KAVDWLAD
+314 
-322 YIGSVVDGWNLV
+322 
-334 KEKCKKIID
+334 E
-343 DIADGWHALT
+343 
-353 EDLISVWKKAVD
+353 
-365 WLADYI
+365 
-371 GSVVDGWNLV
+371 
-381 KEKCKSIYSG
+381 
-391 MVEGMKALIA
+391 ALIA
-401 DLISVWG
+401 DLISVWE
-408 KAVDWM
+408 KA
-414 ANYIGSVVDGWN
+414 
-426 LVKEKCKSIYSGMVE
+426 
-441 GMKALIADLTSAW
+441 
-454 KKAVDWVANYIGSVV
+454 
-469 DGWTALTDKCKSIYS
+469 
-484 GMVDWTADYIEK
+484 VDWTADYIGK

-556 EGIKDGFNSLVDDLT
+556 EGVKDGFNSLVDDLL

-577 PLYTMFSFI
+577 PLYTMFSSI
-586 IDGVNAAKNA
+586 IDGVNAAKKA

-606 TTGGL
+606 TG
-611 GGIGVTG
+611 GGIGAVG
-618 AIAAAAAKA
+618 YIAAAAAKTL
-627 FDLGG
+627 DLSG
-632 LWGSAKD
+632 LWGDAKN
-639 FLGAKFSAVPN
+639 FLGAKFSSVPN

-685 DPAELADTM
+685 DPAELAETM
-694 NEHRTTADLSD
+694 NKHRTTADLSD

>member
-112 REFHPAIKL
+112 REFHPAIKM

-156 PALVKMGLALLRNPL
+156 PALVKMGLALLWNPL

-231 PLIVKIVGAL
+231 PLITKIVGAL
-241 LGLSAARGVFYLI
+241 MGLSAVRGVLYLL
-254 EKALGGVGKALG
+254 EKSLGGVGKALG
-266 VVGKALGIFLRHPAL
+266 AFLRHPAL
-281 LFLMAA
+281 LFLIAS

-300 GMKALIADLTSAWR
+300 GMKALIADLISTWE

-322 YIGSVVDGWNLV
+322 YIW
-334 KEKCKKIID
+334 
-343 DIADGWHALT
+343 
-353 EDLISVWKKAVD
+353 
-365 WLADYI
+365 
-371 GSVVDGWNLV
+371 
-381 KEKCKSIYSG
+381 SI
-391 MVEGMKALIA
+391 
-401 DLISVWG
+401 
-408 KAVDWM
+408 
-414 ANYIGSVVDGWN
+414 
-426 LVKEKCKSIYSGMVE
+426 
-441 GMKALIADLTSAW
+441 
-454 KKAVDWVANYIGSVV
+454 V
-469 DGWTALTDKCKSIYS
+469 DGWTALTDKCKSIYK
-484 GMVDWTADYIEK
+484 GMVDWTADYMGK

-506 DLSAA
+506 DLSGAHD
-511 YNKAVNFT
+511 KAVNFT
-519 VELMEKAV
+519 VDLMEKAV
-527 NGVKDLRT
+527 NGVKDLHT
-535 KAVNALA
+535 KAVNILA
-542 GMIESLAGVLSHTW
+542 GMIESLAGVLSRTW
-556 EGIKDGFNSLVDDLT
+556 EGVKDGFNALVDDLI

-577 PLYTMFSFI
+577 PLYTMFTSI
-586 IDGVNAAKNA
+586 IDGINEAKKA
-596 LGIGGDEEQK
+596 LGIGDDDKKE
-606 TTGGL
+606 TGGL
-611 GGIGVTG
+611 GAGLGVVGGLAT
-618 AIAAAAAKA
+618 AATNT

-632 LWGSAKD
+632 LWGNAKD
-639 FLGAKFSAVPN
+639 FLSSKISAVPN

-656 AMTTSVGKQHNGDV
+656 AVTNSVGKQHNGDV

>member
-21 SGLNQLAGLAAKFA
+21 SGLNQLAGLAARFA

-80 RVTREDIELYKKC
+80 RVTREDIDLYKKC

-112 REFHPAIKL
+112 REFHPAIKM

-126 NRFSGWVKENEHNIV
+126 NRFSGWVKENEHNIT

-148 GVITAVFI
+148 GVITAVFL
-156 PALVKMGLALLRNPL
+156 PALVKMGLALLWNPL

-194 GRSAFAEFWAK
+194 GRTVFAEFWAK

-300 GMKALIADLTSAWR
+300 GMEALIA
-314 KAVDWLAD
+314 
-322 YIGSVVDGWNLV
+322 
-334 KEKCKKIID
+334 
-343 DIADGWHALT
+343 
-353 EDLISVWKKAVD
+353 DLISVWKKAVD
-365 WLADYI
+365 WL
-371 GSVVDGWNLV
+371 
-381 KEKCKSIYSG
+381 
-391 MVEGMKALIA
+391 
-401 DLISVWG
+401 
-408 KAVDWM
+408 
-414 ANYIGSVVDGWN
+414 
-426 LVKEKCKSIYSGMVE
+426 
-441 GMKALIADLTSAW
+441 
-454 KKAVDWVANYIGSVV
+454 ANYIGSVV

-484 GMVDWTADYIEK
+484 GMVDWTADYIGK

-511 YNKAVNFT
+511 YNKVVNFT

-556 EGIKDGFNSLVDDLT
+556 EGIKDGFNSLVDDLL

-577 PLYTMFSFI
+577 PLYTMFSSI
-586 IDGVNAAKNA
+586 IEGVNAAKEA

-606 TTGGL
+606 TA

-685 DPAELADTM
+685 DPAELAETM
-694 NEHRTTADLSD
+694 NKHRTTADLSD

>member
-35 GPIAGAFSINKIVS
+35 GPIAGAFSVNKIVS

-80 RVTREDIELYKKC
+80 RVTREDIDLYKKC

-112 REFHPAIKL
+112 REFHPAIKM

-148 GVITAVFI
+148 GVITAVFL
-156 PALVKMGLALLRNPL
+156 PALVKMGLALLWNPL

-194 GRSAFAEFWAK
+194 GRSVFAEFWAK

-266 VVGKALGIFLRHPAL
+266 VVGKALGIFLRHPGL
-281 LFLMAA
+281 LFFIAS

-300 GMKALIADLTSAWR
+300 GMKALIADL
-314 KAVDWLAD
+314 
-322 YIGSVVDGWNLV
+322 
-334 KEKCKKIID
+334 
-343 DIADGWHALT
+343 
-353 EDLISVWKKAVD
+353 ISVWKKAVD
-365 WLADYI
+365 WLA
-371 GSVVDGWNLV
+371 
-381 KEKCKSIYSG
+381 
-391 MVEGMKALIA
+391 
-401 DLISVWG
+401 
-408 KAVDWM
+408 
-414 ANYIGSVVDGWN
+414 NYI
-426 LVKEKCKSIYSGMVE
+426 
-441 GMKALIADLTSAW
+441 AA
-454 KKAVDWVANYIGSVV
+454 VV

-484 GMVDWTADYIEK
+484 GMVDWTADYIGK

-511 YNKAVNFT
+511 YGKAVNFT

-542 GMIESLAGVLSHTW
+542 GMIESLAGVLSRTW
-556 EGIKDGFNSLVDDLT
+556 EGVKDGFNALVDDLL

-577 PLYTMFSFI
+577 PLYTMFSSI
-586 IDGVNAAKNA
+586 IEGVNAAKEA

-606 TTGGL
+606 TTGG
-611 GGIGVTG
+611 IGVTG
-618 AIAAAAAKA
+618 GIAAAAAKTL
-627 FDLGG
+627 DLSG
-632 LWGSAKD
+632 LWGDAKN
-639 FLGAKFSAVPN
+639 FLGAKFSSVPN

-656 AMTTSVGKQHNGDV
+656 AMTTAVGKQHNGDV

-694 NEHRTTADLSD
+694 NKHRTTADLSD

>member
-112 REFHPAIKL
+112 REFHPAIKM

-156 PALVKMGLALLRNPL
+156 PALVKMGLALLWNPL

-231 PLIVKIVGAL
+231 PLITKIVGAL
-241 LGLSAARGVFYLI
+241 MGLSAVRGVLYLL
-254 EKALGGVGKALG
+254 EKSLGGVGKALG
-266 VVGKALGIFLRHPAL
+266 AFLRHPAL
-281 LFLMAA
+281 LFLIAS

-300 GMKALIADLTSAWR
+300 GMKALIT
-314 KAVDWLAD
+314 
-322 YIGSVVDGWNLV
+322 
-334 KEKCKKIID
+334 
-343 DIADGWHALT
+343 
-353 EDLISVWKKAVD
+353 DLISVWEKAVD
-365 WLADYI
+365 W
-371 GSVVDGWNLV
+371 V
-381 KEKCKSIYSG
+381 
-391 MVEGMKALIA
+391 
-401 DLISVWG
+401 
-408 KAVDWM
+408 

-426 LVKEKCKSIYSGMVE
+426 LLKEKCKKIIDGIAD
-441 GMKALIADLTSAW
+441 GWHALTEDLTSAW

-469 DGWTALTDKCKSIYS
+469 DGWTALTDDCKSIYR
-484 GMVDWTADYIEK
+484 GMVDWTADYMGK
-496 IAQGW
+496 IARGW

-506 DLSAA
+506 DLSGAHD
-511 YNKAVNFT
+511 KAVNFT
-519 VELMEKAV
+519 VDLMEKAV
-527 NGVKDLRT
+527 NGVKDLHT
-535 KAVNALA
+535 KAVNVLA
-542 GMIESLAGVLSHTW
+542 GMIESLAGVLSRTW
-556 EGIKDGFNSLVDDLT
+556 EGVKDGFNALVDDLIV
-571 AAWKRS
+571 AWKRS
-577 PLYTMFSFI
+577 PLYTMFTSI
-586 IDGVNAAKNA
+586 IDGINEAKKA
-596 LGIGGDEEQK
+596 LGISDDDKKE
-606 TTGGL
+606 TGAL
-611 GGIGVTG
+611 GAGIGVVGGLAT
-618 AIAAAAAKA
+618 AAANT
-627 FDLGG
+627 FDLSG
-632 LWGSAKD
+632 LWGNAKD
-639 FLGAKFSAVPN
+639 FLNSKISAVPN

-656 AMTTSVGKQHNGDV
+656 AVTNSVGKQHNGDV

-685 DPAELADTM
+685 DPAELAETM

>member
-80 RVTREDIELYKKC
+80 RVTREDIDLYKKC

-112 REFHPAIKL
+112 REFHPAIKM

-148 GVITAVFI
+148 GVITAVFL
-156 PALVKMGLALLRNPL
+156 PALVKMGLALLWNPL

-194 GRSAFAEFWAK
+194 GRSVFAEFWAK

-254 EKALGGVGKALG
+254 EKALGGVGKAMGVVGKVLGRVLGVVGNVLGKALG
-266 VVGKALGIFLRHPAL
+266 VVGKALGVIGKALWILLRHPAL

-287 AYFIYQRWDGMVE
+287 AYFIYQRWG
-300 GMKALIADLTSAWR
+300 
-314 KAVDWLAD
+314 
-322 YIGSVVDGWNLV
+322 
-334 KEKCKKIID
+334 
-343 DIADGWHALT
+343 
-353 EDLISVWKKAVD
+353 
-365 WLADYI
+365 
-371 GSVVDGWNLV
+371 
-381 KEKCKSIYSG
+381 G

-401 DLISVWG
+401 DLISAWE
-408 KAVDWM
+408 KA
-414 ANYIGSVVDGWN
+414 
-426 LVKEKCKSIYSGMVE
+426 
-441 GMKALIADLTSAW
+441 
-454 KKAVDWVANYIGSVV
+454 
-469 DGWTALTDKCKSIYS
+469 
-484 GMVDWTADYIEK
+484 VDWTADYLGK

-501 KDLTG
+501 EDLTG
-506 DLSAA
+506 DLSDA
-511 YNKAVNFT
+511 YDKAVNFT

-527 NGVKDLRT
+527 KGVKDLRT

-542 GMIESLAGVLSHTW
+542 GMIESLAGVLSRTW
-556 EGIKDGFNSLVDDLT
+556 ADVKDGFNSLVDDLI

-577 PLYTMFSFI
+577 PLYTMFTSI
-586 IDGVNAAKNA
+586 IEGVNAAKEA

-606 TTGGL
+606 TA
-611 GGIGVTG
+611 GGIGAVG
-618 AIAAAAAKA
+618 DIAAAAAKTL
-627 FDLGG
+627 DLSG
-632 LWGSAKD
+632 LWGDAKN
-639 FLGAKFSAVPN
+639 FLGAKFSSVPN

-694 NEHRTTADLSD
+694 NKHRTTADLSD

>member
-21 SGLNQLAGLAAKFA
+21 SGLNQLAGLAARFA

-80 RVTREDIELYKKC
+80 RVTREDIDLYKKC

-126 NRFSGWVKENEHNIV
+126 NRFSGWVKENEHNIT

-156 PALVKMGLALLRNPL
+156 PALVKMGLALLWNPL
-171 TGLIIALGALILVL
+171 TGLIIALGILILVL

-194 GRSAFAEFWAK
+194 GRSVFAEFWAK

-254 EKALGGVGKALG
+254 EKALGGVGKAMGVVGKVLGRVLGVVGNVLGKALG
-266 VVGKALGIFLRHPAL
+266 VVGKALGVIGKALWILLRHPAL

-287 AYFIYQRWDGMVE
+287 AYFIYQRWG
-300 GMKALIADLTSAWR
+300 
-314 KAVDWLAD
+314 
-322 YIGSVVDGWNLV
+322 
-334 KEKCKKIID
+334 
-343 DIADGWHALT
+343 
-353 EDLISVWKKAVD
+353 
-365 WLADYI
+365 
-371 GSVVDGWNLV
+371 
-381 KEKCKSIYSG
+381 G

-401 DLISVWG
+401 DLISAWE
-408 KAVDWM
+408 KA
-414 ANYIGSVVDGWN
+414 
-426 LVKEKCKSIYSGMVE
+426 
-441 GMKALIADLTSAW
+441 
-454 KKAVDWVANYIGSVV
+454 
-469 DGWTALTDKCKSIYS
+469 
-484 GMVDWTADYIEK
+484 VDWTADYLGK

-511 YNKAVNFT
+511 YGKAVNFT

-542 GMIESLAGVLSHTW
+542 GMIESLAGVLSRTW
-556 EGIKDGFNSLVDDLT
+556 EGIKDGFNSLVDDLL

-577 PLYTMFSFI
+577 PLYTMFSSI
-586 IDGVNAAKNA
+586 IEGVNAAKEA

-606 TTGGL
+606 TA
-611 GGIGVTG
+611 GGIGAVG
-618 AIAAAAAKA
+618 DIAAAAAKTL
-627 FDLGG
+627 DLSG
-632 LWGSAKD
+632 LWGDAKN
-639 FLGAKFSAVPN
+639 FLGAKFSSVPN

-694 NEHRTTADLSD
+694 NKHRTTADLSD

>member
-21 SGLNQLAGLAAKFA
+21 SGLNQLAGLAARFA

-80 RVTREDIELYKKC
+80 RVTREDIDLYKKC

-112 REFHPAIKL
+112 REFHPAIKM

-126 NRFSGWVKENEHNIV
+126 NRFSGWVKENEHNIT

-148 GVITAVFI
+148 GVITAVFL
-156 PALVKMGLALLRNPL
+156 PALVKMGLALLWNPL
-171 TGLIIALGALILVL
+171 TGLIIALGVLILVL

-194 GRSAFAEFWAK
+194 GRTVFADFWAK

-241 LGLSAARGVFYLI
+241 LGRSAVRGVFYLI
-254 EKALGGVGKALG
+254 EKALGGVGKAMGVTGKVLGKVLGVVGNALGKALG
-266 VVGKALGIFLRHPAL
+266 VVGKALGVVGKALLILLRHPAL

-300 GMKALIADLTSAWR
+300 GM
-314 KAVDWLAD
+314 
-322 YIGSVVDGWNLV
+322 
-334 KEKCKKIID
+334 E
-343 DIADGWHALT
+343 
-353 EDLISVWKKAVD
+353 
-365 WLADYI
+365 
-371 GSVVDGWNLV
+371 
-381 KEKCKSIYSG
+381 
-391 MVEGMKALIA
+391 ALIA
-401 DLISVWG
+401 DLISVWE
-408 KAVDWM
+408 KAVDWT
-414 ANYIGSVVDGWN
+414 AN
-426 LVKEKCKSIYSGMVE
+426 
-441 GMKALIADLTSAW
+441 
-454 KKAVDWVANYIGSVV
+454 
-469 DGWTALTDKCKSIYS
+469 
-484 GMVDWTADYIEK
+484 YIEK

-527 NGVKDLRT
+527 KGVKDLRT

-542 GMIESLAGVLSHTW
+542 GMIESLAGVLSRTW
-556 EGIKDGFNSLVDDLT
+556 EVVKDGFNSLVDDLT

-577 PLYTMFSFI
+577 PLYTMFSLI
-586 IDGVNAAKNA
+586 IEGVNAAKEA
-596 LGIGGDEEQK
+596 LGIGGGEEQK
-606 TTGGL
+606 TGGGGL
-611 GGIGVTG
+611 GAVGD
-618 AIAAAAAKA
+618 IAAAAAKTL
-627 FDLGG
+627 DLSG
-632 LWGSAKD
+632 LWGDAKN

-685 DPAELADTM
+685 DPAELAETM
-694 NEHRTTADLSD
+694 NKHRTTADLSD

>member
-21 SGLNQLAGLAAKFA
+21 SGLNQLAGLAARFA

-80 RVTREDIELYKKC
+80 RVTREDIDLYKKC

-112 REFHPAIKL
+112 REFHPAIKM

-156 PALVKMGLALLRNPL
+156 PALVKMGLALLWNPL

-241 LGLSAARGVFYLI
+241 LGLSAVRGVFYLI

-281 LFLMAA
+281 LFLIAS

-300 GMKALIADLTSAWR
+300 GMKALIADL
-314 KAVDWLAD
+314 
-322 YIGSVVDGWNLV
+322 
-334 KEKCKKIID
+334 
-343 DIADGWHALT
+343 
-353 EDLISVWKKAVD
+353 ISVWKKAVD
-365 WLADYI
+365 WLA
-371 GSVVDGWNLV
+371 
-381 KEKCKSIYSG
+381 
-391 MVEGMKALIA
+391 
-401 DLISVWG
+401 
-408 KAVDWM
+408 
-414 ANYIGSVVDGWN
+414 NYIG
-426 LVKEKCKSIYSGMVE
+426 
-441 GMKALIADLTSAW
+441 A
-454 KKAVDWVANYIGSVV
+454 VV
-469 DGWTALTDKCKSIYS
+469 DGWTALTDKCKSVYS
-484 GMVDWTADYIEK
+484 GMVDWTADYIGK

-511 YNKAVNFT
+511 YDKAVNFT

-542 GMIESLAGVLSHTW
+542 GMIESLAGVLSRTW
-556 EGIKDGFNSLVDDLT
+556 EGVKDGFNSLVDDLL

-577 PLYTMFSFI
+577 PLYTMFSSI
-586 IDGVNAAKNA
+586 IDGVNAAKKA
-596 LGIGGDEEQK
+596 LGIGGGDEEQK
-606 TTGGL
+606 TTGGIGAV
-611 GGIGVTG
+611 GG
-618 AIAAAAAKA
+618 IAAAAAKTL
-627 FDLGG
+627 DLGG

-656 AMTTSVGKQHNGDV
+656 AVTNSVGKQHNGDV

>member
-21 SGLNQLAGLAAKFA
+21 SGLNQLAGLAARFA

-80 RVTREDIELYKKC
+80 RVTREDIDLYKKC

-112 REFHPAIKL
+112 REFHPAIKM

-148 GVITAVFI
+148 GVITAVFL
-156 PALVKMGLALLRNPL
+156 PALVKMGLALLWNPL
-171 TGLIIALGALILVL
+171 TGLIIALGILILVL

-194 GRSAFAEFWAK
+194 GRSVFAEFWAK

-281 LFLMAA
+281 LFLIAS

-300 GMKALIADLTSAWR
+300 GMKALIADL
-314 KAVDWLAD
+314 
-322 YIGSVVDGWNLV
+322 
-334 KEKCKKIID
+334 
-343 DIADGWHALT
+343 
-353 EDLISVWKKAVD
+353 ISVWKKSVD
-365 WLADYI
+365 WLA
-371 GSVVDGWNLV
+371 
-381 KEKCKSIYSG
+381 
-391 MVEGMKALIA
+391 
-401 DLISVWG
+401 
-408 KAVDWM
+408 
-414 ANYIGSVVDGWN
+414 NYI
-426 LVKEKCKSIYSGMVE
+426 
-441 GMKALIADLTSAW
+441 AA
-454 KKAVDWVANYIGSVV
+454 VV
-469 DGWTALTDKCKSIYS
+469 DGWTALTDKCKSVYR

-511 YNKAVNFT
+511 YGKAVNFT

-542 GMIESLAGVLSHTW
+542 GMIESLAGVLSRTW
-556 EGIKDGFNSLVDDLT
+556 EGIKDGFNSLVDDLL

-577 PLYTMFSFI
+577 PLYTMFSSI
-586 IDGVNAAKNA
+586 IEGVNAAKEA
-596 LGIGGDEEQK
+596 LGIGGDEEHK
-606 TTGGL
+606 TA
-611 GGIGVTG
+611 GGIGAVG
-618 AIAAAAAKA
+618 DIAAAAAKTL
-627 FDLGG
+627 DLSG
-632 LWGSAKD
+632 LWGDAKN
-639 FLGAKFSAVPN
+639 FLGAKFSSVPN
-650 VNQQTS
+650 VNQQAS

-694 NEHRTTADLSD
+694 NKHRTTADLSD

>member
-112 REFHPAIKL
+112 REFHPAIKM

-156 PALVKMGLALLRNPL
+156 PALVKMGLALLWNPL

-231 PLIVKIVGAL
+231 PLITKIVGAL
-241 LGLSAARGVFYLI
+241 MGLSAVRGVLYLL
-254 EKALGGVGKALG
+254 EKSLGGVGKALG
-266 VVGKALGIFLRHPAL
+266 AFLRHPAL
-281 LFLMAA
+281 LFLIAS

-300 GMKALIADLTSAWR
+300 GMKALIADLISAWE
-314 KAVDWLAD
+314 KAVDWVAN

-353 EDLISVWKKAVD
+353 EDL
-365 WLADYI
+365 
-371 GSVVDGWNLV
+371 
-381 KEKCKSIYSG
+381 
-391 MVEGMKALIA
+391 
-401 DLISVWG
+401 
-408 KAVDWM
+408 
-414 ANYIGSVVDGWN
+414 
-426 LVKEKCKSIYSGMVE
+426 
-441 GMKALIADLTSAW
+441 TSAW

-469 DGWTALTDKCKSIYS
+469 DGWTELTDKCKSIYK
-484 GMVDWTADYIEK
+484 GMVDWTADYMGK

-506 DLSAA
+506 DLSGAHD
-511 YNKAVNFT
+511 KAVNFT
-519 VELMEKAV
+519 VDLMEKAV
-527 NGVKDLRT
+527 NGVKDLRA

-542 GMIESLAGVLSHTW
+542 GMIESLAGVLSRTW
-556 EGIKDGFNSLVDDLT
+556 EGVKDGFNTLVDDLI

-577 PLYTMFSFI
+577 PLYTMFTSI
-586 IDGVNAAKNA
+586 IDGINEAKKA
-596 LGIGGDEEQK
+596 LGISDDDKKE
-606 TTGGL
+606 TGAL
-611 GGIGVTG
+611 GAGIGVVGGLAT
-618 AIAAAAAKA
+618 AAANT

-632 LWGSAKD
+632 LWGNAKD
-639 FLGAKFSAVPN
+639 FLNSKISAVPN

-656 AMTTSVGKQHNGDV
+656 AVTNSVGKQHNGDV

>member
-80 RVTREDIELYKKC
+80 RVTREDIDLYKKC

-112 REFHPAIKL
+112 REFHPAIKM

-148 GVITAVFI
+148 GVITAVFL
-156 PALVKMGLALLRNPL
+156 PALVKMGLALLWNPL

-194 GRSAFAEFWAK
+194 GRSVFAEFWAK

-266 VVGKALGIFLRHPAL
+266 VVGKALGIFLRHPGL
-281 LFLMAA
+281 LFFIAS

-300 GMKALIADLTSAWR
+300 GMKALIADL
-314 KAVDWLAD
+314 
-322 YIGSVVDGWNLV
+322 
-334 KEKCKKIID
+334 
-343 DIADGWHALT
+343 
-353 EDLISVWKKAVD
+353 ISVWKKSVD
-365 WLADYI
+365 WLA
-371 GSVVDGWNLV
+371 
-381 KEKCKSIYSG
+381 
-391 MVEGMKALIA
+391 
-401 DLISVWG
+401 
-408 KAVDWM
+408 
-414 ANYIGSVVDGWN
+414 NYI
-426 LVKEKCKSIYSGMVE
+426 
-441 GMKALIADLTSAW
+441 AA
-454 KKAVDWVANYIGSVV
+454 VV
-469 DGWTALTDKCKSIYS
+469 DGWTALTDKCKSVYR

-511 YNKAVNFT
+511 YGKAVNFT

-542 GMIESLAGVLSHTW
+542 GMIESLAGVLSRTW
-556 EGIKDGFNSLVDDLT
+556 EGIKDGFNSLVDDLL

-577 PLYTMFSFI
+577 PLYTMFSSI
-586 IDGVNAAKNA
+586 IEGVNAAKEA

-606 TTGGL
+606 TA
-611 GGIGVTG
+611 GGIGAVG
-618 AIAAAAAKA
+618 GIAAAAAKTL
-627 FDLGG
+627 DLSG
-632 LWGSAKD
+632 LWGDAKN
-639 FLGAKFSAVPN
+639 FLGAKFSVVPN

-694 NEHRTTADLSD
+694 NKHRTTADLSD

>member
-80 RVTREDIELYKKC
+80 RVTREDIDLYKKC

-112 REFHPAIKL
+112 REFHPAIKM

-148 GVITAVFI
+148 GVITAVFL
-156 PALVKMGLALLRNPL
+156 PALVKMGLALLWNPL

-194 GRSAFAEFWAK
+194 GRSVFAEFWAK

-266 VVGKALGIFLRHPAL
+266 VVGKALGIFLRHPGL
-281 LFLMAA
+281 LFFIAS

-300 GMKALIADLTSAWR
+300 GMKALIADL
-314 KAVDWLAD
+314 
-322 YIGSVVDGWNLV
+322 
-334 KEKCKKIID
+334 
-343 DIADGWHALT
+343 
-353 EDLISVWKKAVD
+353 ISVWKKSVD
-365 WLADYI
+365 WLA
-371 GSVVDGWNLV
+371 
-381 KEKCKSIYSG
+381 
-391 MVEGMKALIA
+391 
-401 DLISVWG
+401 
-408 KAVDWM
+408 
-414 ANYIGSVVDGWN
+414 NYI
-426 LVKEKCKSIYSGMVE
+426 
-441 GMKALIADLTSAW
+441 AA
-454 KKAVDWVANYIGSVV
+454 VV
-469 DGWTALTDKCKSIYS
+469 DGWTALTDKCKSVYR

-511 YNKAVNFT
+511 YGKAVNFT

-527 NGVKDLRT
+527 NGVKDLRS

-542 GMIESLAGVLSHTW
+542 GMIESLAGVLSRTW
-556 EGIKDGFNSLVDDLT
+556 EGIKDGFNALVDDLI

-577 PLYTMFSFI
+577 PLYTMFSSI
-586 IDGVNAAKNA
+586 IDGVNAAKKA

-606 TTGGL
+606 TTGG
-611 GGIGVTG
+611 IGVTG
-618 AIAAAAAKA
+618 GIAAAAAKA

-632 LWGSAKD
+632 LWGNAKD
-639 FLGAKFSAVPN
+639 FLGAKFSVVPN

-694 NEHRTTADLSD
+694 NKHRTTADLSD

>member
-21 SGLNQLAGLAAKFA
+21 SGLNQLAGLAARFA

-80 RVTREDIELYKKC
+80 RVTREDIDLYKKC

-112 REFHPAIKL
+112 REFHPAIKM

-156 PALVKMGLALLRNPL
+156 PALVKMGLALLWNPL
-171 TGLIIALGALILVL
+171 TGLIIALGILILVL

-300 GMKALIADLTSAWR
+300 GMKALIADL
-314 KAVDWLAD
+314 
-322 YIGSVVDGWNLV
+322 
-334 KEKCKKIID
+334 
-343 DIADGWHALT
+343 
-353 EDLISVWKKAVD
+353 ISVWKKAVD

-371 GSVVDGWNLV
+371 G
-381 KEKCKSIYSG
+381 
-391 MVEGMKALIA
+391 A
-401 DLISVWG
+401 
-408 KAVDWM
+408 
-414 ANYIGSVVDGWN
+414 
-426 LVKEKCKSIYSGMVE
+426 
-441 GMKALIADLTSAW
+441 
-454 KKAVDWVANYIGSVV
+454 VV
-469 DGWTALTDKCKSIYS
+469 DGWTALTDKCKSVYS
-484 GMVDWTADYIEK
+484 GMVDWTADYIGK

-511 YNKAVNFT
+511 YNKVVNFT

-527 NGVKDLRT
+527 NGVKDLRA

-556 EGIKDGFNSLVDDLT
+556 EGIKDGFNSLVDDLL

-577 PLYTMFSFI
+577 PLYTMFTSI
-586 IDGVNAAKNA
+586 IEGVNAAKEA

-606 TTGGL
+606 TA

-632 LWGSAKD
+632 LWGNAKD
-639 FLGAKFSAVPN
+639 FLGAKFSVVPN

-694 NEHRTTADLSD
+694 NKHRTTADLSD

>member
-21 SGLNQLAGLAAKFA
+21 SGLNQLAGLAARFA

-80 RVTREDIELYKKC
+80 RVTREDIDLYKKC

-112 REFHPAIKL
+112 REFHPAIKM

-148 GVITAVFI
+148 GVITAVFL
-156 PALVKMGLALLRNPL
+156 PALVKMGLALLWNPL

-185 DDLITYARG
+185 DDLIVYARG

-266 VVGKALGIFLRHPAL
+266 VVGKVLGIFLRHPAL
-281 LFLMAA
+281 LFLIAS

-300 GMKALIADLTSAWR
+300 GMKALIADL
-314 KAVDWLAD
+314 
-322 YIGSVVDGWNLV
+322 
-334 KEKCKKIID
+334 
-343 DIADGWHALT
+343 
-353 EDLISVWKKAVD
+353 ISVWKKAVD
-365 WLADYI
+365 WLA
-371 GSVVDGWNLV
+371 
-381 KEKCKSIYSG
+381 
-391 MVEGMKALIA
+391 
-401 DLISVWG
+401 
-408 KAVDWM
+408 
-414 ANYIGSVVDGWN
+414 NYI
-426 LVKEKCKSIYSGMVE
+426 
-441 GMKALIADLTSAW
+441 AA
-454 KKAVDWVANYIGSVV
+454 VV

-511 YNKAVNFT
+511 YNKVVNFT

-542 GMIESLAGVLSHTW
+542 GMIESLAGVLSRTW
-556 EGIKDGFNSLVDDLT
+556 EGIKDGFNALVDDLL

-577 PLYTMFSFI
+577 PLYTMFTSI
-586 IDGVNAAKNA
+586 IDGVNAAKKA
-596 LGIGGDEEQK
+596 LGIGGDDEQK
-606 TTGGL
+606 TTAGL
-611 GGIGVTG
+611 GAAGG
-618 AIAAAAAKA
+618 IAAGVAKT

-632 LWGSAKD
+632 LWGNAKD
-639 FLGAKFSAVPN
+639 FLGAKFSVVPN

-694 NEHRTTADLSD
+694 NKHRTTADLSD